1 MISLSLG
8 YVLVYVVLV
17 GVASFVES
25 PVGRGFGAFQLNA
38 LIRTGSLAAAAIAL
52 VATHGFTLPATR
64 SALAGLGIGL
74 LTGVGSLF
82 YCFALDYLPV
92 SSVVTFSNLYVAITT
107 LLGIVALGESV
118 TALKITGAHLHRSR
132 RRVARPSPARYGVNP
147 DASPARIHPQSARS

>member
-64 SALAGLGIGL
+64 PALAGLGIGL

-92 SSVVTFSNLYVAITT
+92 SSVVTFSNLYIAITT

-118 TALKITGAHLHRSR
+118 TALKITALICTVAGVVLLAH
-132 RRVARPSPARYGVNP
+132 APARYGVNP
-147 DASPARIHPQSARS
+147 DASPAKNAPPSARS